1 MDIKAIL
8 CTAATLMILSHQVG
22 STAVES
28 NRQIIED
35 TLKYC
40 KNKDSSNVD
49 FATDPVTGLREYLL
63 WSMNMAEYNKDV
75 FKQQLQLRLKGDE
88 RSLKTIESVCF
99 TDDTSVKEEIVKRLK
114 PTKNTVQTQIEL
126 LKLVNVLDD
135 ARFKLH
141 RGGLTEED
149 KSKLLDHIVNSV
161 EKANNGG
168 NSELTRLK
176 IREVN
181 FNDSDSMSSNFD
193 AADQVFGTEGIL
205 KFGLQGFND
214 LFGAHQGIR
223 RGETV
228 VVAALQH
235 KWKSGVLLTSLL
247 QAINFNTPT
256 FLVLPPPPEGQP
268 DTRKALFLH
277 ITLENDALQDMLS
290 AYAYLYENL
299 TGKKASLVGMSQE
312 EKEKAVDFVKRYMD
326 YRGVEFRILQYKA
339 GELTYSHI
347 MDIVEEYKQLNY
359 EIHMVTLDY
368 MGKMSTRGCR
378 NAMVGQDIQDLYQ
391 RLQNFFLTE
400 KIAFITAHQLSTEA
414 KALERDGEE
423 TLVKRV
429 ANLGYYAGCKSV
441 DNEVDM
447 EIFQHKIV
455 INGKHYITWQRGKH
469 RKPGVDTPEE
479 MKFCIYQMQD
489 IGSIPWDY
497 GKDATFTRR
506 MPGIGNGEVAVD
518 MF

>member
-1 MDIKAIL
+1 MDIKTIL
-8 CTAATLMILSHQVG
+8 STTASLMILSHQIG
-22 STAVES
+22 LNSLDN

-35 TLKYC
+35 ALKYC
-40 KNKDSSNVD
+40 RHKDQSNAD
-49 FATDPVTGLREYLL
+49 FTNDPVTGLREYLL
-63 WSMNMAEYNKDV
+63 WGLAITEYNKDV
-75 FKQQLQLRLKGDE
+75 FKQQLQLRLKGGE
-88 RSLKTIESVCF
+88 KLYESIESLCF
-99 TDDTSVKEEIVKRLK
+99 PDKDENREEIVKKIK
-114 PTKNTVQTQIEL
+114 PTRTTAVNQLEI
-126 LKLVNVLDD
+126 LKLVNILDD

-141 RGGLTEED
+141 RGGMSENEKTN
-149 KSKLLDHIVNSV
+149 LLDNLVNSV
-161 EKANNGG
+161 ERANNGG
-168 NSELTRLK
+168 NDELNRLK

-181 FNDSDSMSSNFD
+181 FNDSESMSKNFD
-193 AADQVFGTEGIL
+193 DAEQVFGTEGIL

-214 LFGAHQGIR
+214 LFGQHQGIR

-247 QAINFNTPT
+247 QAINFNKPT
-256 FLVLPPPPEGQP
+256 FLVSPPPEEGQS

-299 TGKKASLVGMSQE
+299 TGKKASLVGMSEE
-312 EKEKAVDFVKRYMD
+312 EKAKAVDFVKRYMD

-339 GELTYSHI
+339 GELTYAHI
-347 MDIVEEYKQLNY
+347 MDIVEEYKELGY
-359 EIHMVTLDY
+359 EIHMITLDY

-447 EIFQHKIV
+447 EIFQHKVV
-455 INGKHYITWQRGKH
+455 IGGKHYITWQRGKH

-479 MKFCIYQMQD
+479 KKFCIYQMQD

-497 GKDATFTRR
+497 GKEPTFTRR
-506 MPGIGNGEVAVD
+506 MPGLGNGEVAVD